1 MKNPEGGLH
10 KFLAAAGLNGAMGVA
25 LGAWA
30 AHGLEGKLS
39 AAALEWIRTGAF
51 YQLWHAAALL
61 GLAALA
67 ARHSSRLIAVAGIG
81 FGLGAFLFGSSLY
94 LYAWTGQGWL
104 ATITPVGGALM
115 IAGWLATL
123 AAAFRVSA
131 RS

>member
-1 MKNPEGGLH
+1 LH
-10 KFLAAAGLNGAMGVA
+10 KYLAAAGLNGAMGVA
-25 LGAWA
+25 FGAWA
-30 AHGLEGKLS
+30 AHGLEGRLS
-39 AAALEWIRTGAF
+39 PAALEWIRTGAS

-67 ARHSSRLIAVAGIG
+67 SRHATRLIAVAGIG
-81 FGLGAFLFGSSLY
+81 FGLGALLFGGSLY

-104 ATITPVGGALM
+104 AAITPVGGVMM

-131 RS
+131 RP